1 MKLNR
6 IHLRNFRRL
15 EDVEIGFEESDTVL
29 VGPNNSGKTS
39 ASTAFRLFLGKS
51 DFKVHDF
58 SVSKIFE
65 LDAFGQSQALDLP
78 PLPKIEMDLWFSFNT
93 EVEFGRVFSLLPS
106 NVDMTSA
113 EVGIRISFSVLK
125 KNVEVLRK
133 DYDVFFPPLE
143 EGKRKTLSHFLSLDG
158 HLTRYYSMQ
167 FYALEAAVDGLKEIP
182 LDPQEGKDALRSI
195 LRIDFVDA
203 QRNIDDQEAGRS
215 NKLSTAFGAFYKYNL
230 EQKSISEEAN
240 LVIDENNTRL
250 SEHYKVHFT
259 GLMGVIQS
267 LGFPSI
273 NDRTLEI
280 VSTLSPEAAL
290 KGNTTLLYLDADL
303 NHRLPEAYNG
313 LGFKNLVYMAIQVS
327 HFHTQW
333 MNTAEQ
339 RPLCH
344 LIFIEEPEAHLHAQV
359 QQTFVANIWQI
370 VKQAATASE
379 QPDLLPQLVISTHS
393 SHMLERVDF
402 GKVRYFKK
410 CHFAG
415 QDKNKI
421 KGFHAS
427 TVQNLRKFKP
437 DEKSAAGVVEDEEET
452 LKFLK
457 KYLRLTHCDLF
468 FADAAILIEGSAE
481 KLLMSEMIAKS
492 AQGLNQKYISVL
504 EVGGAYA
511 SRFASLM
518 KFLGIPY
525 LVLTDIDAVD
535 PKTKRSACRA
545 DLPGAVTSNSSL
557 SFFFNETAIDKL
569 SVITKDQQVLHDGSC
584 MVAFQKPTPV
594 GGYSAGKTMHG
605 RTFEEA
611 FTYQNLDLFKT
622 GKIEL
627 GVTIPSDDDHDLVHR
642 TIFERV
648 QSKQFKKTEFALN
661 VASSSAG
668 WETPTYISEGLD
680 WLDKRL
686 SSTNSGGAGQ

>member
-1 MKLNR
+1 MKLDR
-6 IHLRNFRRL
+6 IYLRNFRRL
-15 EDVEIGFEESDTVL
+15 EDVEIGFEKDDTVL

-65 LDAFGQSQALDLP
+65 LDAFGEAPVDELP
-78 PLPKIEMDLWFSFNT
+78 PLPKIEMDLWFTFNAD
-93 EVEFGRVFSLLPS
+93 VEFGRVFSLLPS
-106 NVDMTSA
+106 DVDMASA
-113 EVGIRISFSVLK
+113 EVGIRLSFSVLK
-125 KNVEVLRK
+125 KNVDLLWN
-133 DYDVFFPPLE
+133 DYNLFFPPLKI
-143 EGKRKTLSHFLSLDG
+143 GKRKTLSHFLSLDG
-158 HLTRYYSMQ
+158 NLSRYYSMQ
-167 FYALEAAVDGLKEIP
+167 FFALEAAVDGLKEIP
-182 LDPQEGKDALRSI
+182 LDPQEGKEALRSL

-230 EQKSISEEAN
+230 EQKSVSEEAN

-250 SEHYKVHFT
+250 SEHYKIHFT
-259 GLMGVIQS
+259 GLMSVIRS

-359 QQTFVANIWQI
+359 QQTFIANIWQI
-370 VKQAATASE
+370 VKKAAEAAG
-379 QPDLLPQLVISTHS
+379 QKDLLPQLVISTHS

-402 GKVRYFKK
+402 GRVRYFKK

-415 QDKNKI
+415 QDKSKI

-437 DEKSAAGVVEDEEET
+437 DEKSAAGVAEDEKQT
-452 LKFLK
+452 LTFLK

-492 AQGLNQKYISVL
+492 APSLNQKYISVL

-511 SRFASLM
+511 NRFASLM
-518 KFLGIPY
+518 RFLGIPY

-535 PKTKRSACRA
+535 PKNRRSACRA
-545 DLPGAVTSNSSL
+545 DFPGAVTSNASL
-557 SFFFNETAIDKL
+557 TFFFNEAVVDKL
-569 SVITKDQQVLHDGSC
+569 SLITKDQQILNDGDC
-584 MVAFQKPTPV
+584 MVAFQKPTAV
-594 GGYSAGKTMHG
+594 NGYSGGKTMHG
-605 RTFEEA
+605 RTFEET
-611 FTYQNLDLFKT
+611 FTYHNLDLFKT
-622 GKIEL
+622 AKIEL
-627 GVTIPSDDDHDLVHR
+627 GITISSEDDHNLVHQS
-642 TIFERV
+642 IFERV
-648 QSKQFKKTEFALN
+648 QSKQFKKTEFALD
-661 VASSSAG
+661 VASSSEG
-668 WETPTYISEGLD
+668 WETPTYISEGLE

-686 SSTNSGGAGQ
+686 SSTSSGGAA